1 MVDLFALLLT
11 HGLIAL
17 AVLRL
22 LGRADLDEDPAIPR
36 DPPMRAKKRADRAA
50 APRREMILPGQPMG
64 QRAEQPM
71 GQPMGQRADQPM
83 GQVAGEGGDA
93 P

>member
-36 DPPMRAKKRADRAA
+36 DPPMRAKKRADPAT

-64 QRAEQPM
+64 Q
-71 GQPMGQRADQPM
+71 PMGQRADQTM

>member
-50 APRREMILPGQPMG
+50 APRREMILP
-64 QRAEQPM
+64 EQPM

>member
-22 LGRADLDEDPAIPR
+22 LGRADLDADPDVPR
-36 DPPMRAKKRADRAA
+36 DPPMRAKKRADPVA
-50 APRREMILPGQPMG
+50 APRREMIVPGQ
-64 QRAEQPM
+64 A
-71 GQPMGQRADQPM
+71 MGQRADQPM
-83 GQVAGEGGDA
+83 GETAGEGGDA